1 MKNKKFLG
9 RTIAAMLSI
18 TMVMGMAGCGKSDK
32 ASKNAADNVTLGDY
46 KNLEVNLTVSTITD
60 EDVQEEIDSQLQEN
74 ATNEEITDRTTVQE
88 ADIVNITMTATID
101 GEDFEDGNVDEYD
114 YTLGENEYGE
124 EFDKGLIGKN
134 KGDDFELT
142 VTLPDD
148 YSDETN
154 AGKQAVFKIKINK
167 IVKEVIPEFND
178 EFVKT
183 VSEDYQT
190 VDEYRKYVKEDL
202 QTTAD
207 EDNKS
212 TAKEDLMAQAVEN
225 AEVSGTSDDLYNLY
239 YNQMTNDYTSYA
251 QQWGMSLNDFL
262 SSFMGMD
269 EEGFKDYVLDQVY
282 DMQVA
287 IAIAKAEKLEVSD
300 DEYKKNLSKY
310 AEDYGWDSE
319 DELEEAYT
327 KEYLKNNMTRDKV
340 LTFLFEN
347 AKVTEVPESESED
360 GDSGEDESEIIIGDE
375 QESESESESEEETTS
390 SAE

>member
-1 MKNKKFLG
+1 MKNKVFLS
-9 RTIAAMLSI
+9 RTVAAVLSI

-32 ASKNAADNVTLGDY
+32 TSKSVKDNVTLGDY
-46 KNLEVNLTVSTITD
+46 KNLEVDLTVTTITD
-60 EDVQEEIDSQLQEN
+60 EDVEEEIKNQLEQN
-74 ATNEEITDRTTVQE
+74 STMEEITDRTTVQD
-88 ADIVNITMTATID
+88 ADIVNITMTATVN
-101 GEDFEDGNVDEYD
+101 GEDFEDGNVEDYD

-124 EFDKGLIGKN
+124 EFDKGIIGKN
-134 KGDDFELT
+134 KGDEFELT
-142 VTLPDD
+142 VKLPDD
-148 YSDETN
+148 YSDESF
-154 AGKQAVFKIKINK
+154 AGQDAVFKVTLNK

-190 VDEYRKYVKEDL
+190 AEDYRKYVKEDL
-202 QTTAD
+202 QSTAD
-207 EDNKS
+207 KDNES
-212 TAKEDLMAQAVEN
+212 SAKEDLMAQAVEN

-251 QQWGMSLNDFL
+251 QQWGMTLENFL
-262 SSFMGMD
+262 ASFMGMD
-269 EEGFKDYVLDQVY
+269 EESFKDYVLDQVY
-282 DMQVA
+282 DIQVA

-327 KEYLKNNMTRDKV
+327 KDYLKNNMTRDKV

-347 AKVTEVPESESED
+347 AKVNEVTEPET
-360 GDSGEDESEIIIGDE
+360 EDEELETMLLGDE
-375 QESESESESEEETTS
+375 DETEGSEEETTP

>member
-101 GEDFEDGNVDEYD
+101 GKDFEDGNVDEYD

-190 VDEYRKYVKEDL
+190 AEDYRKYVKEDL
-202 QTTAD
+202 QATAD
-207 EDNKS
+207 DDNES
-212 TAKEDLMAQAVEN
+212 SAKEDLMAQAVEN

-310 AEDYGWDSE
+310 AEDYGWESE

>member
-18 TMVMGMAGCGKSDK
+18 TMVMGIAGCGKSDK
-32 ASKNAADNVTLGDY
+32 ASKNAEDYVTLGDY

-190 VDEYRKYVKEDL
+190 VEDYRKYVKEDL
-202 QTTAD
+202 QSTAD
-207 EDNKS
+207 DDNES
-212 TAKEDLMAQAVEN
+212 SAKEDLMAQAVEN

-251 QQWGMSLNDFL
+251 QQWGMSLDDFL

-310 AEDYGWDSE
+310 AEDFGWDSE

-327 KEYLKNNMTRDKV
+327 KEYLKNNMIRDKV

-360 GDSGEDESEIIIGDE
+360 EDSGELYGDE

>member
-18 TMVMGMAGCGKSDK
+18 TMVIGMAGCGKSDK

-101 GEDFEDGNVDEYD
+101 GKDFEDGNVDEYD

-360 GDSGEDESEIIIGDE
+360 GDSGEDESEIILGDE
-375 QESESESESEEETTS
+375 QESETESKPEEETTS

>member
-9 RTIAAMLSI
+9 RTIAVMLSI

-190 VDEYRKYVKEDL
+190 AEDYRKYVKEDL
-202 QTTAD
+202 QATAD
-207 EDNKS
+207 DDNES
-212 TAKEDLMAQAVEN
+212 SAKEDLMAQAVEN